1 MSCPSLP
8 LARSCAKTSKPKS
21 TTNSNAPERHSGV
34 RYGHRIWN
42 QTAGRD
48 DDGHHDDDGD
58 SYITCEIG
66 FNDKHTQT
74 NKQQLFRID
83 ISIKWLNLSTYLPR
97 IQPSTSNINAR
108 HLVNDR
114 DVPRTNTEKPVI
126 RIYNKIIVIDIQR
139 SIMILDQIFII
150 KYRSHY
156 ITT

>member
-1 MSCPSLP
+1 MIINDD
-8 LARSCAKTSKPKS
+8 ADNDDGADD
-21 TTNSNAPERHSGV
+21 NSNGNDHHDDHGDDDSNDNHNDS
-34 RYGHRIWN
+34 Y
-42 QTAGRD
+42 

-150 KYRSHY
+150 
-156 ITT
+156 